1 MQFSV
6 ALSQNH
12 LKIEPRTGAVILV
25 IVGTTL
31 LIWGALF
38 GVGMSDC
45 MLQLC
50 CTSFALLNGVM
61 SAITGFARIGHFTGV
76 LMNVGLLIGQ
86 LTNPENHKPE
96 IWWKLKQS
104 CNLVLCWCLGTAS
117 QCLLCNAL
125 RNTKYVIFKKS
136 WVYLMFPGAGMVLLG
151 SLRLFIR
158 AMRIH
163 KLAAA
168 EALLDPVSDDGQPV
182 PARGRLGGRRVALVD
197 NLVLETLQNLGG
209 AGGFTLDQSLYPK
222 KGDFNRYDEADV
234 KGVFELGVIQ
244 TQRTTGNGPRE
255 EEA

>member
-1 MQFSV
+1 
-6 ALSQNH
+6 
-12 LKIEPRTGAVILV
+12 
-25 IVGTTL
+25 
-31 LIWGALF
+31 
-38 GVGMSDC
+38 
-45 MLQLC
+45 
-50 CTSFALLNGVM
+50 
-61 SAITGFARIGHFTGV
+61 
-76 LMNVGLLIGQ
+76 
-86 LTNPENHKPE
+86 
-96 IWWKLKQS
+96 
-104 CNLVLCWCLGTAS
+104 
-117 QCLLCNAL
+117 
-125 RNTKYVIFKKS
+125 
-136 WVYLMFPGAGMVLLG
+136 MFPGAGMVLLG